1 MTKYVL
7 LSLLTISLT
16 SKVLGKDLSL
26 ANTFSD
32 GIVLQREK
40 PINVWGHANPEQ
52 PVTLKFGEET
62 KTTKSNSKGQWS
74 IKIGPLMASSEPRA
88 MTIKSG
94 DSEIRVVD
102 ILVGEVWVC
111 GGQSNMAWTLRGST
125 DADIEISSAN
135 FPEIR
140 FLKLP
145 NVASP
150 REQDD
155 FPLGKP
161 TDWIGKWQKAVTPE
175 VQNCS
180 AVAYYFAK
188 RLHRQLKVPVGI
200 IENSWGG
207 TMAQHWCNKNT
218 LKKIPE
224 MAEDIKKFDK
234 TYQEW
239 IDGGEEKGAQK
250 RLAKDLADWEKKNAE
265 AKAKGNKE
273 PRKPNANQYKNPGD
287 GRQPAG
293 MYNGSLL
300 PIANTTIRG
309 ILFYQGENNS
319 FGTSWKPFYRT
330 FPALISDWRNAF
342 RDPNI
347 PFGIIQIAG
356 WSNRRSMEYDMNHH
370 CNVIREIQLDT
381 WLNTAN
387 TGLIATYDTNS
398 NGSIHPGRK
407 LPVGERS
414 ARWALSEV
422 YTVNK
427 FGSNEPLE
435 WQGPVFK
442 EVKFESGKAFVT
454 FEKGTDRGLRLDQDV
469 DVGFVLAG
477 NDKKFHHAKAR
488 ITQSKEDKKPQ
499 VEIWCDEVKD
509 PVAVRYAFS
518 NLPIGGLMNA
528 REIPAYPFRSDDW
541 PMTPHQSTG
550 SYIRSK
556 K

>member
-1 MTKYVL
+1 MTKCVTL
-7 LSLLTISLT
+7 IFLAITLTLQAQSN
-16 SKVLGKDLSL
+16 DLSL

-40 PINVWGHANPEQ
+40 LINVWGLANPNKS
-52 PVTLKFGEET
+52 VTLNFGEET
-62 KTTKSNSKGQWS
+62 KSIKADAKGKWS
-74 IKIGPLMASSEPRA
+74 IKIGPLKASSESRT
-88 MTIKSG
+88 MTIRSGKS
-94 DSEIRVVD
+94 EVKIAD
-102 ILVGEVWVC
+102 IIVGEVWVC

-135 FPEIR
+135 FNEIR

-145 NVASP
+145 NIASP
-150 REQDD
+150 TKLDD
-155 FPLGKP
+155 FPIGKP
-161 TDWIGKWQKAVTPE
+161 TDWIGKWQKAITPQ

-188 RLHRQLKVPVGI
+188 RLHRQLQVPIGI

-207 TMAQHWCNKNT
+207 TMAQHWCNKDT
-218 LKKIPE
+218 LRKIPE
-224 MAEDIKKFDK
+224 MAEDIKNFDEK
-234 TYQEW
+234 YQEW
-239 IDGGEEKGAQK
+239 IDDGKEAGAKQ
-250 RLAKDLADWEKKNAE
+250 RFSKDLANWEKINAE
-265 AKAKGNKE
+265 AKAKGEKE
-273 PRKPNANQYKNPGD
+273 PRKPNANEYKDPGA

-300 PIANTTIRG
+300 PIANTTVRG

-330 FPALISDWRNAF
+330 FPALISDWRNVFGDA
-342 RDPNI
+342 NM

-370 CNVIREIQLDT
+370 CNVVREIQLDT
-381 WLNTAN
+381 WLHTSN
-387 TGLIATYDTNS
+387 TGLITTYDTNS
-398 NGSIHPGRK
+398 NGSIHPSRK

-422 YTVNK
+422 YKVNK

-435 WQGPVFK
+435 WKGPVFK
-442 EVKFESGKAFVT
+442 DAKFESGKAFVT
-454 FEKGTDRGLRLDQDV
+454 FEEGTDRGLRLDQDV

-477 NDKKFHHAKAR
+477 KDKKFYHAKAK

-499 VEIWCDEVKD
+499 VEIWCDDVKD

-528 REIPAYPFRSDDW
+528 RELPAYPFRSDDW

-550 SYIRSK
+550 SYLRNK

>member
-40 PINVWGHANPEQ
+40 PINIWGHANPEQ

-62 KTTKSNSKGQWS
+62 KTTKSNPKGQWS

-207 TMAQHWCNKNT
+207 TMAQHWCNKTT

-239 IDGGEEKGAQK
+239 IDGGKEKGAQK

-330 FPALISDWRNAF
+330 FPSLISDWRNAF

-381 WLNTAN
+381 WLNTTN

-488 ITQSKEDKKPQ
+488 ITQSKEDKKAQ

>member
-1 MTKYVL
+1 MTKCVTL
-7 LSLLTISLT
+7 IFLAITLTLQAQSN
-16 SKVLGKDLSL
+16 DLSL

-40 PINVWGHANPEQ
+40 LINVWGLANPNKS
-52 PVTLKFGEET
+52 VTLNFGEET
-62 KTTKSNSKGQWS
+62 KSIKADAKGKWS
-74 IKIGPLMASSEPRA
+74 IKIGPLKASSESRT
-88 MTIKSG
+88 MTIRSGKS
-94 DSEIRVVD
+94 EVKIAD
-102 ILVGEVWVC
+102 IIVGEVWVC

-135 FPEIR
+135 FNEIR

-145 NVASP
+145 NIASP
-150 REQDD
+150 TKLDD
-155 FPLGKP
+155 FPIGKP
-161 TDWIGKWQKAVTPE
+161 TDWIGKWQKAITPQ

-188 RLHRQLKVPVGI
+188 RLHRQLQVPVGI

-207 TMAQHWCNKNT
+207 TMAQHWCNKDT
-218 LKKIPE
+218 LRKIPE
-224 MAEDIKKFDK
+224 MAEDIKNFDEK
-234 TYQEW
+234 YQEW
-239 IDGGEEKGAQK
+239 IDDGKEAGAKQ
-250 RLAKDLADWEKKNAE
+250 RFSKDLANWEKINAE
-265 AKAKGNKE
+265 AKAKGEKE
-273 PRKPNANQYKNPGD
+273 PRKPNANEYKDPGA

-300 PIANTTIRG
+300 PIANTTVRG

-330 FPALISDWRNAF
+330 FPALISDWRNVFGDA
-342 RDPNI
+342 NM

-370 CNVIREIQLDT
+370 CNVVREIQLDT
-381 WLNTAN
+381 WLHTSN
-387 TGLIATYDTNS
+387 TGLITTYDTNS
-398 NGSIHPGRK
+398 NGSIHPSRK

-422 YTVNK
+422 YKVNK

-435 WQGPVFK
+435 WKGPVFK
-442 EVKFESGKAFVT
+442 DAKFESGKAFVT
-454 FEKGTDRGLRLDQDV
+454 FEEGTDRGLRLDQDV

-477 NDKKFHHAKAR
+477 KDKKFHHAKAR

-499 VEIWCDEVKD
+499 VEIWCDDVKD

-528 REIPAYPFRSDDW
+528 RELPAYPFRSDDW

-550 SYIRSK
+550 SYLRNK

>member
-1 MTKYVL
+1 MTKCVTL
-7 LSLLTISLT
+7 IFLAITLTLQAQSN
-16 SKVLGKDLSL
+16 DLSL

-40 PINVWGHANPEQ
+40 LINVWGLANPNKS
-52 PVTLKFGEET
+52 VTLNFGEET
-62 KTTKSNSKGQWS
+62 KSIKADSKGKWS
-74 IKIGPLMASSEPRA
+74 IKIGPLKASSESRT
-88 MTIKSG
+88 MTIRSGKS
-94 DSEIRVVD
+94 EVKIAD
-102 ILVGEVWVC
+102 IIVGEVWVC

-135 FPEIR
+135 FNEIR

-145 NVASP
+145 NIASP
-150 REQDD
+150 TKLDD
-155 FPLGKP
+155 FPIGKP
-161 TDWIGKWQKAVTPE
+161 TDWIGKWQKAITPQ

-188 RLHRQLKVPVGI
+188 RLHRQLQVPIGI

-207 TMAQHWCNKNT
+207 TMAQHWCNKDT
-218 LKKIPE
+218 LRKIPE
-224 MAEDIKKFDK
+224 MAEDIKNFDEK
-234 TYQEW
+234 YQEW
-239 IDGGEEKGAQK
+239 IDDGKETGAKQ
-250 RLAKDLADWEKKNAE
+250 RFSKDLANWEKINAE
-265 AKAKGNKE
+265 AKAKGEKE
-273 PRKPNANQYKNPGD
+273 PRKPNANEYKDPGA

-300 PIANTTIRG
+300 PIANTTVRG

-330 FPALISDWRNAF
+330 FPALISDWRNVFGDA
-342 RDPNI
+342 NM

-370 CNVIREIQLDT
+370 CNVVREIQLDT
-381 WLNTAN
+381 WLHTSN
-387 TGLIATYDTNS
+387 TGLITTYDTNS
-398 NGSIHPGRK
+398 NGSIHPSRK

-422 YTVNK
+422 YKVNK

-435 WQGPVFK
+435 WKGPVFK
-442 EVKFESGKAFVT
+442 DAKFESGKAFVT
-454 FEKGTDRGLRLDQDV
+454 FEEGTDRGLRLDQDV

-477 NDKKFHHAKAR
+477 KDKKFHHAKAK

-499 VEIWCDEVKD
+499 VEIWCDDVKD

-528 REIPAYPFRSDDW
+528 RELPAYPFRSDDW

-550 SYIRSK
+550 SYLRNK

>member
-1 MTKYVL
+1 MTKCVTL
-7 LSLLTISLT
+7 IFLAITLTLQAQSN
-16 SKVLGKDLSL
+16 DLSL

-40 PINVWGHANPEQ
+40 LINVWGLANPNKS
-52 PVTLKFGEET
+52 VTLNFGEET
-62 KTTKSNSKGQWS
+62 KSIKADAKGKWS
-74 IKIGPLMASSEPRA
+74 IKIGPLKASSESRT
-88 MTIKSG
+88 MTIRSGKS
-94 DSEIRVVD
+94 EVKIAD
-102 ILVGEVWVC
+102 IIVGEVWVC

-135 FPEIR
+135 FNEIR

-145 NVASP
+145 NIASP
-150 REQDD
+150 TKLDD
-155 FPLGKP
+155 FPIGKP
-161 TDWIGKWQKAVTPE
+161 TDWIGKWQKAITPQ

-188 RLHRQLKVPVGI
+188 RLHRQLQVPVGI

-207 TMAQHWCNKNT
+207 TMAQHWCNKDT
-218 LKKIPE
+218 LRKIPE
-224 MAEDIKKFDK
+224 MAEDIKNFDEQ
-234 TYQEW
+234 YQEW
-239 IDGGEEKGAQK
+239 IDDGKEAGAKQ
-250 RLAKDLADWEKKNAE
+250 RFSKDLANWEKINAE
-265 AKAKGNKE
+265 AKAKGEKE
-273 PRKPNANQYKNPGD
+273 PRKPNANEYKDPGA

-300 PIANTTIRG
+300 PIANTTVRG

-330 FPALISDWRNAF
+330 FPALISDWRNVFGDA
-342 RDPNI
+342 NM

-370 CNVIREIQLDT
+370 CNVVREIQLDT
-381 WLNTAN
+381 WLHTSN
-387 TGLIATYDTNS
+387 TGLITTYDTNS
-398 NGSIHPGRK
+398 NGSIHPSRK

-422 YTVNK
+422 YKVNK

-435 WQGPVFK
+435 WKGPVFK
-442 EVKFESGKAFVT
+442 DAKFESGKAFVT
-454 FEKGTDRGLRLDQDV
+454 FEEGTDRGLRLDQDV

-477 NDKKFHHAKAR
+477 KDKKFHHAKAR

-499 VEIWCDEVKD
+499 VEIWCDDVKD

-528 REIPAYPFRSDDW
+528 RELPAYPFRSDDW

-550 SYIRSK
+550 SYLRNK

>member
-62 KTTKSNSKGQWS
+62 KTTKSNPKGQWS

-207 TMAQHWCNKNT
+207 TMAQHWCNKTT

-239 IDGGEEKGAQK
+239 IDGGKEKGAQK

-330 FPALISDWRNAF
+330 FPSLISDWRNAF

-381 WLNTAN
+381 WLNTTN

-488 ITQSKEDKKPQ
+488 ITQSKEDKKAQ

>member
-1 MTKYVL
+1 MTKCVIL
-7 LSLLTISLT
+7 IFLAITLTLQAQSN
-16 SKVLGKDLSL
+16 DLSL

-40 PINVWGHANPEQ
+40 LINVWGLANPNKS
-52 PVTLKFGEET
+52 VTLNFGEET
-62 KTTKSNSKGQWS
+62 KSIKADAKGKWS
-74 IKIGPLMASSEPRA
+74 IKIGPLKASSESRT
-88 MTIKSG
+88 MTIRSGKS
-94 DSEIRVVD
+94 EVKIAD
-102 ILVGEVWVC
+102 ILVGEVWIC

-135 FPEIR
+135 FNEIR

-145 NVASP
+145 NIASP
-150 REQDD
+150 TKLDD
-155 FPLGKP
+155 FPIGKP
-161 TDWIGKWQKAVTPE
+161 TDWIGKWQKAITPQ

-188 RLHRQLKVPVGI
+188 RLHRQLQVPIGI

-207 TMAQHWCNKNT
+207 TMAQHWCNKDT
-218 LKKIPE
+218 LRKIPE
-224 MAEDIKKFDK
+224 MAEDIKNFDEK
-234 TYQEW
+234 YQEW
-239 IDGGEEKGAQK
+239 IDDGKEAGAKQ
-250 RLAKDLADWEKKNAE
+250 RFSKDLANWEKINAE
-265 AKAKGNKE
+265 AKAKGEKE
-273 PRKPNANQYKNPGD
+273 PRKPNANEYKDPGA

-300 PIANTTIRG
+300 PIANTTVRG

-330 FPALISDWRNAF
+330 FPALISDWRNVFGDA
-342 RDPNI
+342 NM

-370 CNVIREIQLDT
+370 CNVVREIQLDT
-381 WLNTAN
+381 WLHTSN
-387 TGLIATYDTNS
+387 TGLITTYDTNS
-398 NGSIHPGRK
+398 NGSIHPSRK

-422 YTVNK
+422 YKVNK

-435 WQGPVFK
+435 WKGPVFK
-442 EVKFESGKAFVT
+442 DAKFESGKAFVT
-454 FEKGTDRGLRLDQDV
+454 FEEGTDRGLRLDQDV
-469 DVGFVLAG
+469 DVGFVLG
-477 NDKKFHHAKAR
+477 GKDKKFHHAKAK

-499 VEIWCDEVKD
+499 VEIWCDDVKD

-528 REIPAYPFRSDDW
+528 RELPAYPFRSDDW

-550 SYIRSK
+550 SYLRNK

>member
-1 MTKYVL
+1 MTKCVTL
-7 LSLLTISLT
+7 IFLAITLTLQAQSN
-16 SKVLGKDLSL
+16 DLSL

-40 PINVWGHANPEQ
+40 LINVWGLANPNKS
-52 PVTLKFGEET
+52 VTLNFGEET
-62 KTTKSNSKGQWS
+62 KSIKADAKGKWS
-74 IKIGPLMASSEPRA
+74 IKIGPLKASSESRT
-88 MTIKSG
+88 MTIRSGKS
-94 DSEIRVVD
+94 EVKIAD
-102 ILVGEVWVC
+102 IIVGEVWVC

-135 FPEIR
+135 FNEIR

-145 NVASP
+145 NIASP
-150 REQDD
+150 TKLDD
-155 FPLGKP
+155 FPIGKP
-161 TDWIGKWQKAVTPE
+161 TDWIGKWQKAITPQ

-188 RLHRQLKVPVGI
+188 RLHRQLQVPIGI

-207 TMAQHWCNKNT
+207 TMAQHWCNKDT
-218 LKKIPE
+218 LRKIPE
-224 MAEDIKKFDK
+224 MAEDIKNFDEQ
-234 TYQEW
+234 YQEW
-239 IDGGEEKGAQK
+239 IDDGKEAGAKQ
-250 RLAKDLADWEKKNAE
+250 RFSKDLANWEKINAE
-265 AKAKGNKE
+265 AKAKGEKE
-273 PRKPNANQYKNPGD
+273 PRKPNANEYKDPGA

-300 PIANTTIRG
+300 PIANTTVRG

-330 FPALISDWRNAF
+330 FPALISDWRNVFGDA
-342 RDPNI
+342 NM

-370 CNVIREIQLDT
+370 CNVVREIQLDT
-381 WLNTAN
+381 WLHTSN
-387 TGLIATYDTNS
+387 TGLITTYDTNS
-398 NGSIHPGRK
+398 NGSIHPSRK

-422 YTVNK
+422 YKVNK

-435 WQGPVFK
+435 WKGPVFK
-442 EVKFESGKAFVT
+442 DAKFESGKAFVT
-454 FEKGTDRGLRLDQDV
+454 FEEGTDRGLRLDQDV

-477 NDKKFHHAKAR
+477 KDKKFYHAKAK

-499 VEIWCDEVKD
+499 VEIWCDDVKD

-528 REIPAYPFRSDDW
+528 RELPAYPFRSDDW

-550 SYIRSK
+550 SYLRNK

>member
-1 MTKYVL
+1 MTKCVTL
-7 LSLLTISLT
+7 IFLAITLTLQAQSN
-16 SKVLGKDLSL
+16 DLIL
-26 ANTFSD
+26 AHTFSD

-40 PINVWGHANPEQ
+40 SINVWGLANPNKS
-52 PVTLKFGEET
+52 VTLNFGEET
-62 KTTKSNSKGQWS
+62 KTIKADSKGKWS
-74 IKIGPLMASSEPRA
+74 IKIGPLKASSESRT
-88 MTIKSG
+88 MTIRSGKS
-94 DSEIRVVD
+94 EVKIAD

-135 FPEIR
+135 FNEIR

-145 NVASP
+145 NIASP
-150 REQDD
+150 TKLDD
-155 FPLGKP
+155 FPIGKP
-161 TDWIGKWQKAVTPE
+161 TDWIGKWQKAMTPQ

-188 RLHRQLKVPVGI
+188 RLHRQLQVPVGI

-207 TMAQHWCNKNT
+207 TMAQHWCNKDT
-218 LKKIPE
+218 LRKIPE
-224 MAEDIKKFDK
+224 MAEDIKNFDGK
-234 TYQEW
+234 YQEW
-239 IDGGEEKGAQK
+239 IDDGKEAGAKQK
-250 RLAKDLADWEKKNAE
+250 FSKDLANWEKINAE
-265 AKAKGNKE
+265 AKAKGEKE
-273 PRKPNANQYKNPGD
+273 PRKPNANEYKDPGA

-300 PIANTTIRG
+300 PIANTTVRG

-342 RDPNI
+342 GDANM

-370 CNVIREIQLDT
+370 CNVVREIQLDT
-381 WLNTAN
+381 WLNTSN

-422 YTVNK
+422 YKVNK

-435 WQGPVFK
+435 WKGPVFK
-442 EVKFESGKAFVT
+442 DAKFESGKAFVT
-454 FEKGTDRGLRLDQDV
+454 FEEGTDRGLRLDQDV
-469 DVGFVLAG
+469 DVGFVMAG
-477 NDKKFHHAKAR
+477 KDKKFHHAKAR

-499 VEIWCDEVKD
+499 VEIWCDDVRD

-528 REIPAYPFRSDDW
+528 RELPAYPFRSDDW

-550 SYIRSK
+550 SYLRNK

>member
-1 MTKYVL
+1 MTKCVTL
-7 LSLLTISLT
+7 IFLAITLTLQAQSN
-16 SKVLGKDLSL
+16 DLSL

-40 PINVWGHANPEQ
+40 LINVWGLANPNKS
-52 PVTLKFGEET
+52 VTLNFGEET
-62 KTTKSNSKGQWS
+62 KSIKADAKGKWS
-74 IKIGPLMASSEPRA
+74 IKIGPLKASSESRT
-88 MTIKSG
+88 MTIRSGKS
-94 DSEIRVVD
+94 EVKIAD
-102 ILVGEVWVC
+102 IIVGEVWVC

-135 FPEIR
+135 FNEIR

-145 NVASP
+145 NIASP
-150 REQDD
+150 TKLDD
-155 FPLGKP
+155 FPIGKP
-161 TDWIGKWQKAVTPE
+161 TDWIGKWQKAITPQ

-188 RLHRQLKVPVGI
+188 RLHRQLQVPVGI

-207 TMAQHWCNKNT
+207 TMAQHWCNKDT
-218 LKKIPE
+218 LRKIPE
-224 MAEDIKKFDK
+224 MAEDIKNFDEK
-234 TYQEW
+234 YQEW
-239 IDGGEEKGAQK
+239 IDDGKEAGAKQ
-250 RLAKDLADWEKKNAE
+250 RFSKDLANWEKINAE
-265 AKAKGNKE
+265 AKAKGEKE
-273 PRKPNANQYKNPGD
+273 PRKPNANEYKDPGA

-300 PIANTTIRG
+300 PIANTTVRG

-330 FPALISDWRNAF
+330 FPALISDWRNVFGDA
-342 RDPNI
+342 NM

-370 CNVIREIQLDT
+370 CNVVREIQLDT
-381 WLNTAN
+381 WLHTSN
-387 TGLIATYDTNS
+387 TGLITTYDTNS
-398 NGSIHPGRK
+398 NGSIHPSRK

-422 YTVNK
+422 YKVNK

-435 WQGPVFK
+435 WKGPVFK
-442 EVKFESGKAFVT
+442 DAKFESGKAFVT
-454 FEKGTDRGLRLDQDV
+454 FEEGTDRGLRLDQDV

-477 NDKKFHHAKAR
+477 KDKKFYHAKAK

-499 VEIWCDEVKD
+499 VEIWCDDVKD

-528 REIPAYPFRSDDW
+528 RELPAYPFRSDDW

-550 SYIRSK
+550 SYLRNK

>member
-1 MTKYVL
+1 MTKYVI
-7 LSLLTISLT
+7 LSLFIITLT
-16 SKVLGKDLSL
+16 SKALCKDLSL

-40 PINVWGHANPEQ
+40 PINVWGYASPEQ
-52 PVTLKFGEET
+52 PVTLKFGEEK
-62 KTTKSNSKGQWS
+62 KTTKANSKGQWS
-74 IKIGPLMASSEPRA
+74 IKIGPLMASSEPRT
-88 MTIKSG
+88 MTIESGKS
-94 DSEIRVVD
+94 ELRIAD

-111 GGQSNMAWTLRGST
+111 GGQSNMAWIMRGST
-125 DADIEISSAN
+125 NADIEISAAN

-150 REQDD
+150 RELDD

-161 TDWIGKWQKAVTPE
+161 TDWVGKWQRAVAPE

-180 AVAYYFAK
+180 AAAYYFAR

-218 LKKIPE
+218 LKQIPE
-224 MAEDIKKFDK
+224 MAEDIKKFDD
-234 TYQEW
+234 TYQAW
-239 IDGGEEKGAQK
+239 IDGGKEAGAQK
-250 RLAKDLADWEKKNAE
+250 RFAQDIAEWEKNRAE
-265 AKAKGNKE
+265 AKAKGEKE

-293 MYNGSLL
+293 MFNGSLL
-300 PIANTTIRG
+300 PIANATIRG

-330 FPALISDWRNAF
+330 FPAVISDWRKAF
-342 RDPNI
+342 NDPEI
-347 PFGIIQIAG
+347 PFGIVQIAG

-370 CNVIREIQLDT
+370 CNVVREIQMDT

-422 YTVNK
+422 YK
-427 FGSNEPLE
+427 IKRFGSNDPLE
-435 WQGPVFK
+435 WKGPLFK
-442 EVKFESGKAFVT
+442 EAKFESGKAFVT
-454 FEKGTDRGLRLDQDV
+454 FEEGTDRGLRLDQDV

-477 NDKKFHHAKAR
+477 KDKIFHHAKAR
-488 ITQSKEDKKPQ
+488 ITQSKKDKRPQ
-499 VEIWCDEVKD
+499 IEIWCDEVKE

-528 REIPAYPFRSDDW
+528 REIPAYPFRSDNW

>member
-1 MTKYVL
+1 MTKYVI
-7 LSLLTISLT
+7 LSLFIITLTL
-16 SKVLGKDLSL
+16 KALGKDLSL
-26 ANTFSD
+26 ANSFSD

-40 PINVWGHANPEQ
+40 PINVWGHTGPGQ
-52 PVTLKFGEET
+52 PVTLKFGEEKKIT
-62 KTTKSNSKGQWS
+62 KANSKGQWS
-74 IKIGPLMASSEPRA
+74 LKIGPLMASSEPRT
-88 MTIKSG
+88 MTINSEKS
-94 DSEIRVVD
+94 ELRIAD

-111 GGQSNMAWTLRGST
+111 GGQSNMAWTMRGST
-125 DADIEISSAN
+125 NADIEISAAN

-161 TDWIGKWQKAVTPE
+161 TDWIGKWQRAVTPE

-180 AVAYYFAK
+180 AVAYYFAR

-218 LKKIPE
+218 LKQIPE
-224 MAEDIKKFDK
+224 MAEDIKKFDD
-234 TYQEW
+234 TYQTW
-239 IDGGEEKGAQK
+239 IDGGKEAGAQK
-250 RLAKDLADWEKKNAE
+250 RLTQDIAEWEKKRAE
-265 AKAKGNKE
+265 AKSKGEKE
-273 PRKPNANQYKNPGD
+273 PRKPNPNQYKNPGD

-293 MYNGSLL
+293 MFNGSLL

-330 FPALISDWRNAF
+330 FPAVISDWRKAF
-342 RDPNI
+342 NDPEI
-347 PFGIIQIAG
+347 PFGIVQIAG

-370 CNVIREIQLDT
+370 CNVVREIQMDT

-422 YTVNK
+422 YK
-427 FGSNEPLE
+427 IKRFGSNDPLE
-435 WQGPVFK
+435 WKGPLFK
-442 EVKFESGKAFVT
+442 EAKFESGKAFVT
-454 FEKGTDRGLRLDQDV
+454 FEEGTDRGLRLDQDI

-477 NDKKFHHAKAR
+477 KDKTFHHAKAR
-488 ITQSKEDKKPQ
+488 ITQSKKDKKPQ
-499 VEIWCDEVKD
+499 IEIWCDEIKE

-528 REIPAYPFRSDDW
+528 REIPAYPFRSDNW

>member
-1 MTKYVL
+1 MTKCVTL
-7 LSLLTISLT
+7 IFLAITLTLQAQSN
-16 SKVLGKDLSL
+16 DLSL

-40 PINVWGHANPEQ
+40 LINVWGLANPNKS
-52 PVTLKFGEET
+52 VTLNFGEET
-62 KTTKSNSKGQWS
+62 KSIKADAKGKWS
-74 IKIGPLMASSEPRA
+74 IKIGPLKASSESRT
-88 MTIKSG
+88 MTIRSGKS
-94 DSEIRVVD
+94 EVKIAD
-102 ILVGEVWVC
+102 IIVGEVWVC

-135 FPEIR
+135 FNEIR

-145 NVASP
+145 NIASP
-150 REQDD
+150 TKLDN
-155 FPLGKP
+155 FPIGKP
-161 TDWIGKWQKAVTPE
+161 TDWIGKWQKAITPQ

-188 RLHRQLKVPVGI
+188 RLHRQLQVPVGI

-207 TMAQHWCNKNT
+207 TMAQHWCNKDT
-218 LKKIPE
+218 LRKIPE
-224 MAEDIKKFDK
+224 MAEDIKNFDEK
-234 TYQEW
+234 YQEW
-239 IDGGEEKGAQK
+239 IDDGKEAGAKQ
-250 RLAKDLADWEKKNAE
+250 RFSKDLANWEKINAE
-265 AKAKGNKE
+265 AKAKGEKE
-273 PRKPNANQYKNPGD
+273 PRKPNANEYKDPGA

-300 PIANTTIRG
+300 PIANTTVRG

-330 FPALISDWRNAF
+330 FPALISDWRNVFGDA
-342 RDPNI
+342 NM

-370 CNVIREIQLDT
+370 CNVVREIQLDT
-381 WLNTAN
+381 WLHTSN
-387 TGLIATYDTNS
+387 TGLITTYDTNS
-398 NGSIHPGRK
+398 NGSIHPSRK

-422 YTVNK
+422 YKVNK

-435 WQGPVFK
+435 WKGPVFK
-442 EVKFESGKAFVT
+442 DAKFESGKAFVT
-454 FEKGTDRGLRLDQDV
+454 FEEGTDRGLRLDQDV

-477 NDKKFHHAKAR
+477 KDKKFHHAKAR

-499 VEIWCDEVKD
+499 VEIWCDDVKD

-528 REIPAYPFRSDDW
+528 RELPAYPFRSDDW

-550 SYIRSK
+550 SYLRNK

>member
-1 MTKYVL
+1 MTKCVTL
-7 LSLLTISLT
+7 IFLAITLTLQAQSN
-16 SKVLGKDLSL
+16 DLSL

-40 PINVWGHANPEQ
+40 LINVWGLANPNKS
-52 PVTLKFGEET
+52 VTLNFGEET
-62 KTTKSNSKGQWS
+62 KSIKADAKGKWS
-74 IKIGPLMASSEPRA
+74 IKIGPLKASSESRT
-88 MTIKSG
+88 MTIRSGKS
-94 DSEIRVVD
+94 EVKIAD
-102 ILVGEVWVC
+102 IIVGEVWVC

-135 FPEIR
+135 FNEIR

-145 NVASP
+145 NIASP
-150 REQDD
+150 TKLDD
-155 FPLGKP
+155 FPIGKP
-161 TDWIGKWQKAVTPE
+161 TDWIGKWQKAITPQ

-188 RLHRQLKVPVGI
+188 RLHRQLQVPIGI

-207 TMAQHWCNKNT
+207 TMAQHWCNKDT
-218 LKKIPE
+218 LRKIPE
-224 MAEDIKKFDK
+224 MAEDIKNFDEK
-234 TYQEW
+234 YQEW
-239 IDGGEEKGAQK
+239 IDDGKEAGAKQ
-250 RLAKDLADWEKKNAE
+250 RFSKDLANWEKINAE
-265 AKAKGNKE
+265 AKAKGEKE
-273 PRKPNANQYKNPGD
+273 PRKPNANEYKDPGA

-300 PIANTTIRG
+300 PIANTTVRG

-330 FPALISDWRNAF
+330 FPALISDWRNVFGDA
-342 RDPNI
+342 NM

-370 CNVIREIQLDT
+370 CNVVREIQLDT
-381 WLNTAN
+381 WLHTSN
-387 TGLIATYDTNS
+387 TGLITTYDTNS
-398 NGSIHPGRK
+398 NGSIHPSRK

-422 YTVNK
+422 YKVNK

-435 WQGPVFK
+435 WKGPVFK
-442 EVKFESGKAFVT
+442 DAKFESGKAFVT
-454 FEKGTDRGLRLDQDV
+454 FEEGTDRGLRLDQDV

-477 NDKKFHHAKAR
+477 KDKKFHHAKAR

-499 VEIWCDEVKD
+499 VEIWCDDVKD

-528 REIPAYPFRSDDW
+528 RELPAYPFRSDDW

-550 SYIRSK
+550 SYLRNK

>member
-239 IDGGEEKGAQK
+239 IDGGKEKGAQK

-488 ITQSKEDKKPQ
+488 ITQSKEDKKAQ

>member
-7 LSLLTISLT
+7 LLLLAISLA
-16 SKVLGKDLSL
+16 SKAPGKDLKL

-32 GIVLQREK
+32 GIVLQRGK
-40 PINVWGHANPEQ
+40 PINVWGHASPEQ

-62 KTTKSNSKGQWS
+62 KTTKANSKGQWS
-74 IKIGPLMASSEPRA
+74 IKIGPLMASSEPRV

-94 DSEIRVVD
+94 DSELRIVD
-102 ILVGEVWVC
+102 ILVGEVWIC
-111 GGQSNMAWTLRGST
+111 GGQSNMAWTMRGST
-125 DADIEISSAN
+125 NADIEISAAN

-150 REQDD
+150 RALDD

-161 TDWIGKWQKAVTPE
+161 TDWIGKWQKAVAPE

-180 AVAYYFAK
+180 AVAYYFAR

-218 LKKIPE
+218 LKQIPE
-224 MAEDIKKFDK
+224 MAEDIKKFDEK
-234 TYQEW
+234 YQAW
-239 IDGGEEKGAQK
+239 IDGGKEEGSQK
-250 RLAKDLADWEKKNAE
+250 RLAKDLADWEKKSAE
-265 AKAKGNKE
+265 AKAKGEKE

-293 MYNGSLL
+293 MFNGSLL
-300 PIANTTIRG
+300 PIANTTIKG

-330 FPALISDWRNAF
+330 FPAVISDWRKAF
-342 RDPNI
+342 KDPEI
-347 PFGIIQIAG
+347 PFGIVQIAG

-370 CNVIREIQLDT
+370 CNVVREIQMDT

-422 YTVNK
+422 YK
-427 FGSNEPLE
+427 IKRFGSNDPLE
-435 WQGPVFK
+435 WKGPLFK
-442 EVKFESGKAFVT
+442 EAQFESGKAFVT
-454 FEKGTDRGLRLDQDV
+454 FEVGTDRGLRLDQDV

-477 NDKKFHHAKAR
+477 KDKIFHHAKAR
-488 ITQSKEDKKPQ
+488 ITQSKKDKRPQ
-499 VEIWCDEVKD
+499 VEIWCDEVKE

-528 REIPAYPFRSDDW
+528 REIPAYPFRSDNW

-550 SYIRSK
+550 SYIRRVK
-556 K
+556 

>member
-1 MTKYVL
+1 MTKCVTL
-7 LSLLTISLT
+7 IFLAITLTLQAQSN
-16 SKVLGKDLSL
+16 DLSL

-40 PINVWGHANPEQ
+40 LINVWGLANPNKS
-52 PVTLKFGEET
+52 VTLNFGEET
-62 KTTKSNSKGQWS
+62 KSIKADSKGKWS
-74 IKIGPLMASSEPRA
+74 IKIGPLKASSESRT
-88 MTIKSG
+88 MTIRSGKS
-94 DSEIRVVD
+94 EVKIAD
-102 ILVGEVWVC
+102 IIVGEVWVC

-135 FPEIR
+135 FNEIR

-145 NVASP
+145 NIASP
-150 REQDD
+150 TKLDD
-155 FPLGKP
+155 FPIGKP
-161 TDWIGKWQKAVTPE
+161 TDWIGKWQKAITPQ

-188 RLHRQLKVPVGI
+188 RLHRQLQVPIGI

-207 TMAQHWCNKNT
+207 TMAQHWCNKDT
-218 LKKIPE
+218 LRKIPE
-224 MAEDIKKFDK
+224 MAEDIKNFDEQ
-234 TYQEW
+234 YQEW
-239 IDGGEEKGAQK
+239 IDDGKEAGAKQ
-250 RLAKDLADWEKKNAE
+250 RFSKDLANWEKINAE
-265 AKAKGNKE
+265 AKAKGEKK
-273 PRKPNANQYKNPGD
+273 PRKPNANEYKDPGA

-300 PIANTTIRG
+300 PIANTTVRG

-330 FPALISDWRNAF
+330 FPALISDWRNVF
-342 RDPNI
+342 GDTNM

-370 CNVIREIQLDT
+370 CNVVREIQLDT
-381 WLNTAN
+381 WLHTSN
-387 TGLIATYDTNS
+387 TGLITTYDTNS
-398 NGSIHPGRK
+398 NGSIHPSRK

-422 YTVNK
+422 YKVNK

-435 WQGPVFK
+435 WKGPVFK
-442 EVKFESGKAFVT
+442 DAKFESGKAFVT
-454 FEKGTDRGLRLDQDV
+454 FEEGTDRGLRLDQDV

-477 NDKKFHHAKAR
+477 KDKKFYHAKAK

-499 VEIWCDEVKD
+499 VEIWCDDVKD

-528 REIPAYPFRSDDW
+528 RELPAYPFRSDDW

-550 SYIRSK
+550 SYLRNK

>member
-273 PRKPNANQYKNPGD
+273 PRKPNANQYKNPGN